1 MTKKFLL
8 FSRTQNYWHRQGFFK
23 YVFVLFLLGFGFRIV
38 TIHAQSA
45 GDISLQQR
53 GIEQTK
59 FEQKQIARRGDIVD
73 RNNKILASS
82 LLYKKVQLDPSMI
95 NDEFIPPL
103 AMALEMPEKKLR
115 EIIEEKRAINSRY
128 LIIKKDLEL
137 TNPILAKIKSFKNQK
152 YKICK
157 TLKQLQKPTLWESGM
172 RLLGISE
179 DKNNY
184 LMVEKCKKRTVG
196 QGVVLRD
203 DERRYYP
210 KSASMGPLI
219 GLIDAN
225 NRGISGIENEFDHV
239 LSGQDGIVSYQYDG
253 NENNVF
259 FNPETTQKLKHGEN
273 IKLTIDTDIQFHV
286 YQAIKH
292 SVEKHEA
299 NSGSAIVLAPNG
311 EVLAMANYPA
321 DDPNNKSQYNPEHW
335 RNRVLQDKVEPGS
348 TMKPFTI
355 LIGLDQ
361 NNISGEDNELIN
373 VSKSIGHI
381 KSDEKARKY
390 GDAINVKL
398 ILQKSH
404 NLGTVN
410 ISERLTKEQM
420 YDTWR
425 KLGFGQPLGLLPST
439 ESSGSLKHPDDWSKA
454 DKRAL
459 SFGHGPMETNLA
471 QLAKAYLIFANDG
484 ATLPLKLVENS
495 AVIGEKTQ
503 VFSPQATHK
512 MADLLDAVVSWK
524 GSGYRARIKGY
535 EVAGKTGTAEM
546 VVDGSYSKKGAK
558 RTFFT
563 GFVPV
568 KQPKYIMA
576 VRLDHP
582 KKCYTY
588 WDPSKRNRCEGS
600 NSAAMTFQSAM
611 NDILNNDSSL
621 KLVANK

>member
-23 YVFVLFLLGFGFRIV
+23 YVFVLFLLSFGFRIV

-45 GDISLQQR
+45 GSVSLQQR
-53 GIEQTK
+53 GVEQTK
-59 FEQKQIARRGDIVD
+59 FEQKQTARRGDIVD

-103 AMALEMPEKKLR
+103 ANALEMSEKKLKN
-115 EIIEEKRAINSRY
+115 IIEEKRAINSRY

-137 TNPILAKIKSFKNQK
+137 TNPILAKIKSFKSQK
-152 YKICK
+152 YNICQ
-157 TLKQLQKPTLWESGM
+157 TLKQLQKPTLLESGM
-172 RLLGISE
+172 RLLGIVG
-179 DKNNY
+179 DKDNY
-184 LMVEKCKKRTVG
+184 QMVERCKKRSVG

-219 GLIDAN
+219 GFIDVN
-225 NRGISGIENEFDHV
+225 NRGVSGIESEFDHV

-253 NENNVF
+253 NEKNAF
-259 FNPETTQKLKHGEN
+259 FNPRTIQKLRHGDS
-273 IKLTIDTDIQFHV
+273 IKLTIDTDIQFHA

-292 SVEKHEA
+292 SVEKHDA

-321 DDPNNKSQYNPEHW
+321 DDPNDKTIYNPQHW
-335 RNRVLQDKVEPGS
+335 RNRALQDKVEPGS
-348 TMKPFTI
+348 TMKPFT
-355 LIGLDQ
+355 LLLALEQGK
-361 NNISGEDNELIN
+361 ISLNQDELID

-381 KSDEKARKY
+381 ISDKKAKRH
-390 GDAINVKL
+390 GNAITVKK

-410 ISERLTKEQM
+410 ISERLTKQDM
-420 YDTWR
+420 HSAWQ
-425 KLGFGQPLGLLPST
+425 KLGFGQPLGLLPSV
-439 ESSGSLKHPDDWSKA
+439 ESPGSLKHHSKWSLA
-454 DKRAL
+454 DKRTL

-471 QLAKAYLIFANDG
+471 QLARAYLVFANDG
-484 ATLPLKLVENS
+484 AILPLKLVDNTALS
-495 AVIGEKTQ
+495 SHKTQ
-503 VFSPQATHK
+503 VFSPEATEK
-512 MADLLDAVVSWK
+512 IATLLDNVVSWE

-568 KQPKYIMA
+568 KNPKYIMA

-588 WDPSKRNRCEGS
+588 WDPNKQDKCGGA
-600 NSAAMTFQSAM
+600 NSASMTFQHAM

-621 KLVANK
+621 KLLANK